1 MHSAGV
7 SLSSCCLFHSALNS
21 KAFPPLRHLPQVS
34 AHIDTRAHTQP
45 CCWRWSKETCSL
57 FCPLSVTPGETPA
70 LRNTRPAAS
79 SVACQIPIQWPS
91 SAQML
96 WQRAWAS
103 GPVWCCDS
111 TITFAS
117 SANSNTPTGICFGVT
132 ENKHH
137 SLDHWT
143 YPVKKR
149 IKEQNNRIKTLIL
162 HSGQKITFSDGKMLK
177 PLSVIPSF

>member
-1 MHSAGV
+1 MTTMHSAGV

-57 FCPLSVTPGETPA
+57 FCPLSVTPGESPA
-70 LRNTRPAAS
+70 LRSTRPAAS

-96 WQRAWAS
+96 WQRELAS

-137 SLDHWT
+137 SL
-143 YPVKKR
+143 VKQDRIILIPHTTRNVLKR
-149 IKEQNNRIKTLIL
+149 VYYE
-162 HSGQKITFSDGKMLK
+162 S
-177 PLSVIPSF
+177 